1 MPLLPGC
8 ISGIVCH
15 DYAFSYSSSW
25 ISRSLIRIVR
35 ETLHFRQLQ
44 ASLYSDCA
52 KARSMK
58 VCLSLEAE
66 QTRKATN
73 PVEDQ
78 LLFVMIYSYFTDLG
92 GVNGENLMF
101 WGSVIES

>member
-1 MPLLPGC
+1 
-8 ISGIVCH
+8 
-15 DYAFSYSSSW
+15 
-25 ISRSLIRIVR
+25 
-35 ETLHFRQLQ
+35 
-44 ASLYSDCA
+44 
-52 KARSMK
+52 MK
-58 VCLSLEAE
+58 VCLSLEAA

-92 GVNGENLMF
+92 GVNGENLTF